1 MLELASWDSK
11 TIAKETLEF
20 VVNQSHSF
28 PTITRLKMNF
38 SADRESN
45 FQMTEM
51 TKITKMTELAKM
63 MKMVKNDKN
72 DKK

>member
-38 SADRESN
+38 SADRELN

-51 TKITKMTELAKM
+51 TKITNNDNHD
-63 MKMVKNDKN
+63 KNDKN
-72 DKK
+72 DKE

>member
-38 SADRESN
+38 SADRELN

-51 TKITKMTELAKM
+51 TEMIKKIT
-63 MKMVKNDKN
+63 MK
-72 DKK
+72 KK